1 MRSPEKGDQAK
12 PLHSVSQKPCF
23 SYQSVRQNQLNELD
37 DEVPFDYRSPQ
48 LSLRFFQIT
57 GRYPLT

>member
-37 DEVPFDYRSPQ
+37 DEVPFDY
-48 LSLRFFQIT
+48 
-57 GRYPLT
+57 